1 MTNKQKLKNTQQD
14 STLYYEDLLRQ
25 KEFSLVDWRKAKRKH
40 PLQFWFRSQYVA
52 VRDSLKEVKYA
63 FKRWCS

>member
-1 MTNKQKLKNTQQD
+1 MTKNTNSGKQ
-14 STLYYEDLLRQ
+14 SVVYYEDLLQ
-25 KEFSLVDWRKAKRKH
+25 QQEFSLEDWRKAKRKH
-40 PLQFWFRSQYVA
+40 PVRFWFRSVYVS